1 MISPAP
7 TIRTA
12 GRPAPHLP
20 LRAALR
26 GMTALAFSS
35 LAGRTVAVIPR
46 LAAPLL
52 ALPFLASS
60 LPGVT
65 SSAHAA
71 PAGQAH
77 ASHGHKKAHPG
88 QGTTTGPATPP
99 EDAILG
105 TINGQVLTERDVDN
119 RGKLFAL
126 STGLHISP
134 DLMARL
140 RPQIVRQLVDER
152 IKTQEILK
160 RHINVEPQ
168 QIANAINNIES
179 RNGMPKNAL
188 RDRLAQDG
196 VSLTTLIDQIR
207 VQIGWMQVLRE
218 EIAGRGRITSREIAQ
233 REEALRAEEG
243 RPQYNVSEIFIPVAD
258 PRHSENELDFTKT
271 IITQLRNG
279 APFPIVA
286 AQFSQAQTA
295 LDGGTMGWV
304 QEDSLDPPVVDIVRQ
319 MPVGAISNPVR
330 VAGGYVIVTVNG
342 KRTIGHQNVTMI
354 TLRQAFFPFSSPLNP
369 QNPTDQQKLT
379 LQKATA
385 AAQSTHG
392 CEAMEALNR
401 SLGEKH
407 PSDPGGQL
415 VLERLNPQMRQV
427 LSALPVGKASRPL
440 VSADGIA
447 LLAVCA
453 KTQKNIAQQSPSE
466 IADSLMNER
475 VEQASRQLE
484 RDLERR
490 SVIEMR
496 QKEKEA
502 EKAAE
507 RDAEAKREGQTGK
520 AAAHGAHAGHRP
532 DAAADQG

>member
-1 MISPAP
+1 MIFSAP
-7 TIRTA
+7 F
-12 GRPAPHLP
+12 
-20 LRAALR
+20 LRAVPHT
-26 GMTALAFSS
+26 GT
-35 LAGRTVAVIPR
+35 PR
-46 LAAPLL
+46 SMRAMLLGFATCL
-52 ALPFLASS
+52 ALPAL
-60 LPGVT
+60 
-65 SSAHAA
+65 SAQAA
-71 PAGQAH
+71 PAHH
-77 ASHGHKKAHPG
+77 AQRAHPG
-88 QGTTTGPATPP
+88 HGSVSPAAIPP

-126 STGLHISP
+126 STGLNISP
-134 DLMARL
+134 DLMQRL
-140 RPQIVRQLVDER
+140 RPQIIRQLVDER

-168 QIANAINNIES
+168 QIAQAINNIEA

-218 EIAGRGRITSREIAQ
+218 EISGRGRITAREITQ

-243 RPQYNVSEIFIPVAD
+243 RAQYNVSEIFIPVAD
-258 PRHSENELDFTKT
+258 PRHSETELEFTKT

-304 QEDSLDPPVVDIVRQ
+304 QEDSLDPPVVEIVRQ
-319 MPVGAISNPVR
+319 MPIGAISNPVK

-342 KRTIGHQNVTMI
+342 KRTIGHQNVTMV
-354 TLRQAFFPFSSPLNP
+354 TVRQAFFPFSSPLNP
-369 QNPTDQQKLT
+369 QQPTDQQKLT
-379 LQKATA
+379 LQKATS
-385 AAQSTHG
+385 AAQSVHG
-392 CEAMEALNR
+392 CDAMEALNR
-401 SLGEKH
+401 SIGEKH

-427 LSALPVGKASRPL
+427 LSDLPVGQSSRPL
-440 VSADGIA
+440 VSSDGIA
-447 LLAVCA
+447 LLAVCS
-453 KTQKNIAQQSPSE
+453 KGQKNIAQQSPSE

-496 QKEKEA
+496 KDD
-502 EKAAE
+502 KAAT
-507 RDAEAKREGQTGK
+507 AKKDDTPAVEDDTAPAKPHGKKASGQG
-520 AAAHGAHAGHRP
+520 
-532 DAAADQG
+532 

>member
-1 MISPAP
+1 MTLTAP
-7 TIRTA
+7 FLRA
-12 GRPAPHLP
+12 APQSGAARP
-20 LRAALR
+20 LRAILMGFATCLVLPAL
-26 GMTALAFSS
+26 TAE
-35 LAGRTVAVIPR
+35 
-46 LAAPLL
+46 AATPHH
-52 ALPFLASS
+52 ATHAR
-60 LPGVT
+60 PGHGSV
-65 SSAHAA
+65 A
-71 PAGQAH
+71 PAAN
-77 ASHGHKKAHPG
+77 
-88 QGTTTGPATPP
+88 PP

-126 STGLHISP
+126 STGLNISA
-134 DLMARL
+134 DLMQRL
-140 RPQIVRQLVDER
+140 RPQIIRQLVDER

-168 QIANAINNIES
+168 QIAQAINNIES

-218 EIAGRGRITSREIAQ
+218 EISGRGRITAREIAQ

-243 RPQYNVSEIFIPVAD
+243 RAQYNVSEIFIPVAD
-258 PRHSENELDFTKT
+258 PRHSETELEFTKT

-304 QEDSLDPPVVDIVRQ
+304 QEDSLDPPVVEIVRQ
-319 MPVGAISNPVR
+319 MPIGAISNPVK

-354 TLRQAFFPFSSPLNP
+354 SVRQAFFPFSSPLNP
-369 QNPTDQQKLT
+369 QAPTDQQKLA

-385 AAQSTHG
+385 AAQSVHG
-392 CEAMEALNR
+392 CESMEALNR

-427 LSALPVGKASRPL
+427 LADLPVGQSSRPL
-440 VSADGIA
+440 VSSDGIA
-447 LLAVCA
+447 LLTVCS
-453 KTQKNIAQQSPSE
+453 KGQKNIAQQSPSE

-496 QKEKEA
+496 KDDKTA
-502 EKAAE
+502 SAKASDE
-507 RDAEAKREGQTGK
+507 
-520 AAAHGAHAGHRP
+520 
-532 DAAADQG
+532 AAADDEAPTKPAPHGSAQGSKPRGKSTSDQG